1 MAFSH
6 PYRIDGTGRTAK
18 PASSRAELRDLIELV
33 LFTRPG
39 ERPMRPSFGSAVHDL
54 VFAPLS
60 AEMAAVV
67 QHTISGSLQ
76 QWLGHVI
83 EVRGVV
89 VTVAAQDGAL
99 EVEVSYARRSDGVV
113 ETVTFVRRATP

>member
-18 PASSRAELRDLIELV
+18 PADVRARLREMIELV

-39 ERPMRPSFGSAVHDL
+39 ERPMRPTFGSAVHDL

-67 QHTISGSLQ
+67 QHTIAGSLQ

-83 EVRGVV
+83 EVRQVAM
-89 VTVAAQDGAL
+89 TVATQDGSL

-113 ETVTFVRRATP
+113 EAVTFVRRATP